1 MATPLEI
8 KILLH
13 YWTCHSKYGSE
24 GSRHANSDVV
34 IEAKEEFATMGLLT
48 PRACGPA
55 DGSDGADYV
64 GNREALEL
72 YVNALCAVPLPQLI
86 WTLPKEGE

>member
-1 MATPLEI
+1 
-8 KILLH
+8 
-13 YWTCHSKYGSE
+13 
-24 GSRHANSDVV
+24 
-34 IEAKEEFATMGLLT
+34 MGLLT